1 MSKSEE
7 LIKQREEINAQIE
20 VALKEEKAE
29 AIADVKATIAKYGI
43 SKGDLRG
50 ATMNILNGKKKKK

>member
-29 AIADVKATIAKYGI
+29 AIADVKAMIAKYGI

-50 ATMNILNGKKKKK
+50 ATMNILTVKKK

>member
-29 AIADVKATIAKYGI
+29 AIADVKAMIAKYGI